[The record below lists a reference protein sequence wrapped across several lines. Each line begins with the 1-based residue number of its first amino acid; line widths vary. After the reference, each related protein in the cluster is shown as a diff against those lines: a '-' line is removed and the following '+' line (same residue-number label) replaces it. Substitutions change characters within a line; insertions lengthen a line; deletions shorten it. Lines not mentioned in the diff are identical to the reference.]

1 MLNNEPEI
9 LKILS
14 QRGAKVFY
22 LRLLFSDDLS
32 LIMRT
37 LSLVSNKNFLFLW
50 RQMLKLSKEDK

>member
-50 RQMLKLSKEDK
+50 PQMLKLSKEDK